1 MIFKSARLLLGFVA
15 FLATPA
21 LAEPLTDIAGRTVDL
36 DLPAKRVLLGE
47 GRQVHVIAALKGDDT
62 FKSIV
67 GWRDDLITKD
77 PDSYAGYLERFPA
90 IADLPRFGYI
100 PQGEFD
106 LESAIKLAPDVLTV
120 NIEAKPAVD
129 ETGLEQ
135 KAEAAGIKIV
145 YVDFRADPERNSNAS
160 IEILGKLFGAEE
172 KAKEF
177 VDFRNQ
183 QIALVTE
190 RLAKAKDLK
199 RPTVF
204 MERAPGIWGSIEC
217 CRTFGP
223 YNFGAM
229 IDLAGGH
236 NIGADVLT
244 TTFGT
249 LNPEQLVVA
258 DPDMVMVTGSNWA
271 ADSDVNTFV
280 PVGRGADPE
289 LTNARLAG
297 LMERTPY
304 STLRA
309 VKEGKVY
316 AVWHQF
322 YGVPYD
328 FVPIQQFAKWFQ
340 PDLFKDLDPEQTF
353 RTFHERFLPIA
364 YKPGYFA
371 SLDKADTK

>member
-1 MIFKSARLLLGFVA
+1 MLGFVA
-15 FLATPA
+15 CLTTPVLADT
-21 LAEPLTDIAGRTVDL
+21 LTDVAGRTVEL

-47 GRQVHVIAALKGDDT
+47 GRQVHVLAALKGDDT
-62 FKSIV
+62 FKNIV
-67 GWRDDLITKD
+67 GWRDDLIIKD
-77 PDSYAGYLERFPA
+77 PDSYAGYLEKFPE
-90 IADLPRFGYI
+90 ISSLPRFGYI
-100 PQGEFD
+100 PQGKFD
-106 LESAIKLAPDVLTV
+106 LESAIKLAPDVLTM
-120 NIEAKPAVD
+120 NIESKAAID
-129 ETGLEQ
+129 ESGLEQ
-135 KAEAAGIKIV
+135 KAEAAGIKLV
-145 YVDFRADPERNSNAS
+145 YVDFRSDPERNSNAS

-177 VDFRNQ
+177 VAFRNE
-183 QIALVTE
+183 QIALVTD
-190 RLAKAKDLK
+190 RLAQAKDLK

-204 MERAPGIWGSIEC
+204 IEQAPGIWGGIEC

-223 YNFGAM
+223 YNFGEM
-229 IDLAGGH
+229 IDMSGGH

-249 LNPEQLVVA
+249 LNPEQLIVA
-258 DPDMVMVTGSNWA
+258 NPDMVMVTGSNWA
-271 ADSDVNTFV
+271 ADSDVNAFV

-289 LTNARLAG
+289 LNKARLKG
-297 LMERTPY
+297 LMERSPFAM
-304 STLRA
+304 LPA
-309 VKEGKVY
+309 VENGKVY

-340 PDLFKDLDPEQTF
+340 PDLFKDLDPEQSF

-371 SLDKADTK
+371 SLDEAANK